1 MGLFWK
7 FRLQFLS
14 EARFFAVVDK
24 KLFRGGLLDRFG
36 KYIDKIGD
44 LKFSDHTPWSKAPF
58 NIVTSKKA
66 YDNPFDYFGTDT
78 AKIIKEAHSLQAS
91 LYWVRTDS
99 ERKERGTFETRLL
112 SNVVLLN
119 WLASAIIYFLL
130 CILGLFTAGWVWPK
144 NLRKQVLAVGIRN
157 DESFAIRESK

>member
-24 KLFRGGLLDRFG
+24 KLFRGGLLDRLG
-36 KYIDKIGD
+36 GYIDRIGD
-44 LKFSDHTPWSKAPF
+44 LKFSDHTPWSKAPY

-66 YDNPFDYFGTDT
+66 YDNPSDYFAPDT
-78 AKIIKEAHSLQAS
+78 AKVIKEAHSLQAS

-99 ERKERGTFETRLL
+99 ERKKRTALQTRLL

-119 WLASAIIYFLL
+119 WLVSAFIYFVL
-130 CILGLFTAGWVWPK
+130 CVLGLLTAGWVWPK

-157 DESFAIRESK
+157 DESFSKSESK